1 MNPAITR
8 HLLAATLLATGLT
21 AGVSHAAIFTYDSSV
36 SNWYT
41 DWTAT
46 NAMGWI
52 PTMDTNYTDRL
63 RITGVGVSAIP
74 GGAWAGAQWTLPALP
89 AGEYITSVTLTY
101 SGVINDYGAPNLT
114 LYAGDQVGLVKA
126 FTNTASLG
134 GGGTSVT
141 VPLSYASHCT
151 TLQVRNWD
159 ADGTFGYALSPAWNS
174 TVSSITITTVPE
186 PAALSL
192 LALGGCALLRRR
204 RG

>member
-1 MNPAITR
+1 MTPAITR
-8 HLLAATLLATGLT
+8 HLLAAALLAAGLAAT
-21 AGVSHAAIFTYDSSV
+21 VSQAAIFTYDSSV
-36 SNWYT
+36 SNWYA

-63 RITGVGVSAIP
+63 RITGVEVSAIP
-74 GGAWAGAQWTLPALP
+74 GGAWAGAQWTIPALP

-101 SGVINDYGAPNLT
+101 SGVIRSNGAPNLT
-114 LYAGDQVGLVKA
+114 LYAGDQVSLIKA
-126 FTNTASLG
+126 FTNTTSLG

-141 VPLSYASHCT
+141 VPLSYASHYT
-151 TLQVRNWD
+151 TLLVRNWD

-174 TVSSITITTVPE
+174 TVSSITITTIPE
-186 PAALSL
+186 PASLAL
-192 LALGGCALLRRR
+192 LALGGCGLLRRR